1 MTQKEFI
8 NHVLINEIG
17 DVVEHHK
24 WLSFI
29 LICSGIEFLGG
40 CLDQEEK
47 ALNAKKRSAKRFNN
61 AILKLFPSKYH
72 PFINNGKEGLYAQLR
87 CGMNHVALPGLQ
99 IALSERNST
108 LENLSEWNN
117 RTVIIAEDFYSDF
130 KNACHTIMSM
140 IDEKKVSETF
150 EIRC

>member
-17 DVVEHHK
+17 DVVDHHK

-40 CLDQEEK
+40 CIDGEEK
-47 ALNAKKRSAKRFNN
+47 NLNAERRSSKRFNA
-61 AILKLFPSKYH
+61 AILKLFPIQYH
-72 PFINNGKEGLYAQLR
+72 KFVKDGKDGIYAQLR
-87 CGMNHVALPGLQ
+87 CGMNHVALPGMQ
-99 IALSERNST
+99 IALSERSSGLANLTDNNS
-108 LENLSEWNN
+108 
-117 RTVIIAEDFYSDF
+117 RTVIIAEDFYNDF
-130 KNACHTIMSM
+130 KKACQSIIKLIEDGS
-140 IDEKKVSETF
+140 ISETF